1 MWTFYIAD
9 SSRSAH
15 PALCAG
21 GRAELQLPLRYNI
34 APTQDVAVVRQTNGG
49 RQLSMMHW
57 GLIPFWATDPGVG
70 SRMINARCETA
81 AEKPAFRVP
90 MRSRRCLIAADGFLE
105 WQKQGKRKQPFYFR
119 RRDDQPFAF
128 AGLWDRWTKGG
139 QAEEIDSCTIL
150 TTDADELVR
159 PLHDRMPVILSPKDY
174 DAWLNPDETDPAAL
188 NYLLQPYPVDELI
201 AYPVNPVVNNARSD
215 SPSCLEEL
223 EVNRELF

>member
-1 MWTFYIAD
+1 MLIQHF
-9 SSRSAH
+9 
-15 PALCAG
+15 ALG
-21 GRAELQLPLRYNI
+21 QGAELQLPMRYNI
-34 APTQDVAVVRQTNGG
+34 APTQDVSVIRQSDAG
-49 RQLSMMHW
+49 RQLSLMHW
-57 GLIPFWATDPGVG
+57 GLIPFWATDPSVG

-90 MRSRRCLIAADGFLE
+90 MRSRRCLVAADGFLE
-105 WQKQGKRKQPFYFR
+105 WRKEGKKKQPFYFR

-174 DAWLNPDETDPAAL
+174 DAWLNPGETDPAAL
-188 NYLLQPYPVDELI
+188 RYLFEPYPAEELV
-201 AYPVNPVVNNARSD
+201 AYPVNPVVNNVRSD

-223 EVNRELF
+223 EANRELF